1 MLRISKMTDYA
12 TVLLARLATV
22 PDQQLTAGQ
31 LTAQTHLAAPT
42 VSKVLKLLHRQQ
54 LVSSTRGL
62 HGGYRLARPAA
73 EITAA
78 QILDAL
84 EGPMALIECAQHPH
98 RCGIESTCGVGRAW
112 QRVNLAIRR
121 SLQEITLLELAG
133 LGGEPVRFA
142 ALERQLRS
150 GRSPSAE
157 PVAPSPVRRTE
168 SP

>member
-12 TVLLARLATV
+12 TVILARLAAAPERQFTAA
-22 PDQQLTAGQ
+22 QLAE
-31 LTAQTHLAAPT
+31 QTRLSAPT
-42 VSKVLKLLHRQQ
+42 VSKVLKHLHRRG

-73 EITAA
+73 EITAS

-84 EGPMALIECAQHPH
+84 EGPVALIECARTVHH
-98 RCGIESTCGVGRAW
+98 CSIESTCGVGHAW

-121 SLQEITLLELAG
+121 ALQEITLVELAG

-150 GRSPSAE
+150 ARPERA
-157 PVAPSPVRRTE
+157 
-168 SP
+168 

>member
-12 TVLLARLATV
+12 TVILARLAAA
-22 PDQQLTAGQ
+22 PERLLTAAQ
-31 LTAQTHLAAPT
+31 LAEQTRLAPPT
-42 VSKVLKLLHRQQ
+42 VSKVLKLLHRRG
-54 LVSSTRGL
+54 LLRSTRGL
-62 HGGYRLARPAA
+62 HGGYRLARAAA

-84 EGPMALIECAQHPH
+84 EGPLALIECAQHVH
-98 RCGIESTCGVGRAW
+98 HCSIESTCGVGRAW

-121 SLQEITLLELAG
+121 ALHEITLVELAG

-150 GRSPSAE
+150 SRPE
-157 PVAPSPVRRTE
+157 RT
-168 SP
+168 